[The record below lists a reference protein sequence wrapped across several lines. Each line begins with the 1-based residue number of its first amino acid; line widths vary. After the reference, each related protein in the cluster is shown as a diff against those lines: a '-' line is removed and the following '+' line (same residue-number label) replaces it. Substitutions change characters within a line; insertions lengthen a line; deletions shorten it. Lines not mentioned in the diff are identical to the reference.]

1 LNVVVEPKPADVQNI
16 GNTVKV
22 PFSAL
27 VSRDLETVKK
37 FGPLLKRSN
46 YASYFT
52 QPYKSSNTTAGIKD
66 ERFSFE
72 LLNYLF
78 NELKLDINCNGAS
91 ERNNPFVADL
101 FSISLFK
108 TTQLPVSII

>member
-1 LNVVVEPKPADVQNI
+1 M
-16 GNTVKV
+16 
-22 PFSAL
+22 
-27 VSRDLETVKK
+27 SRDLETVKK
-37 FGPLLKRSN
+37 FGSLLKRSN
-46 YASYFT
+46 YASYFM

-78 NELKLDINCNGAS
+78 NELKLDINGAS
-91 ERNNPFVADL
+91 ERNNPFVAYL

-108 TTQLPVSII
+108 TTQLPVSIIYCTHRG